1 MVGLLMP
8 RRAAEREGWQDQETD
23 DRKFKGESVQVPMR
37 PFTGR
42 HRRLCV
48 SNHPVSAYASTR

>member
-8 RRAAEREGWQDQETD
+8 RRAAEKRRQDQETD
-23 DRKFKGESVQVPMR
+23 DGKSKGESAQVPMR

-42 HRRLCV
+42 HSRLCV